1 VAKDGTRRGGA
12 RTGAGR
18 KAKALEDHI
27 ADGKTWGVKVLKP
40 PEQTLQ
46 GVSMPPV
53 KAYLKAVQHGG
64 EELSAEDIYT
74 ETWNWL
80 LAKGCA
86 EHVNP
91 QLIEQYAM
99 SAARWI
105 QCEEAVSKF
114 GMLAKHPTTGAA
126 IASPFVSMSQNF
138 MKQVNQCWFQIY
150 QIVKENCSVGYGGA
164 SPQDDVMERLLR
176 KRE

>member
-1 VAKDGTRRGGA
+1 MAKDGTRRGGA

-64 EELSAEDIYT
+64 E
-74 ETWNWL
+74 
-80 LAKGCA
+80 
-86 EHVNP
+86 
-91 QLIEQYAM
+91 
-99 SAARWI
+99 
-105 QCEEAVSKF
+105 
-114 GMLAKHPTTGAA
+114 
-126 IASPFVSMSQNF
+126 
-138 MKQVNQCWFQIY
+138 
-150 QIVKENCSVGYGGA
+150 
-164 SPQDDVMERLLR
+164 
-176 KRE
+176 